1 MAEKTDT
8 QMIMDKKKPTIKEL
22 EKILEDLTERPII
35 VQPDGSIKVD
45 RRRKGKGFILTG
57 KRPLISSY

>member
-1 MAEKTDT
+1 
-8 QMIMDKKKPTIKEL
+8 MDKEKPTIKEL
-22 EKILEDLTERPII
+22 EKILEDPTERPII
-35 VQPDGSIKVD
+35 VQLDGSIKVD